1 MAKYQHIL
9 LAVDFFEQDD
19 VVIGRAQELAAL
31 YQAQLSL
38 IHVVDSI
45 PVVDGGFTGDMP
57 YQIDMTE
64 QLLAIAKTKL
74 SKLAEQLG
82 VAEDHIWLESG
93 SAKAEII
100 RVAQEQQAD
109 LIVVGSHG
117 RHGLA
122 LLLGS
127 TANSILHH
135 AQCDVLAVRL
145 PNN

>member
-1 MAKYQHIL
+1 MAKYRHIL
-9 LAVDFFEQDD
+9 LAVDFFEQDN
-19 VVIGRAQELAAL
+19 VVVDKARELAAL

-38 IHVVDSI
+38 IHVVDAA
-45 PVVDGGFTGDMP
+45 PVPDAGFGGELP
-57 YQIDMTE
+57 YSFDLATE
-64 QLLAIAKTKL
+64 LMAMAKAKLAKLAAQLAIPEA
-74 SKLAEQLG
+74 A
-82 VAEDHIWLESG
+82 VWLETG
-93 SAKAEII
+93 SAKLEII
-100 RVAQEQQAD
+100 RVAQEQNAD

-145 PNN
+145 PTD